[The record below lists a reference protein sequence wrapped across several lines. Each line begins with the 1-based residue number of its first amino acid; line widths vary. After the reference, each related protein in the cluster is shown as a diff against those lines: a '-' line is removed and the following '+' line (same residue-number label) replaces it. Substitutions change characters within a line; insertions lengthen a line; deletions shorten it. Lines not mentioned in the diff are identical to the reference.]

1 MPYSVRTIA
10 SRSHGSIICEER
22 KWYATTRRV
31 LEKTFGR
38 ILVYSLY
45 KERESLETS
54 KKLKLEKLF
63 QELDT
68 FVADC
73 IL

>member
-45 KERESLETS
+45 RERIVGDF
-54 KKLKLEKLF
+54 KDIQVGK
-63 QELDT
+63 
-68 FVADC
+68 V
-73 IL
+73 IPRVGHVHR

>member
-45 KERESLETS
+45 RERIVGDFKETQVGKVIPR
-54 KKLKLEKLF
+54 
-63 QELDT
+63 
-68 FVADC
+68 VGHVRR
-73 IL
+73 

>member
-45 KERESLETS
+45 RERIVGGFKEIQVGNVIPTVGHVHR
-54 KKLKLEKLF
+54 
-63 QELDT
+63 
-68 FVADC
+68 
-73 IL
+73 